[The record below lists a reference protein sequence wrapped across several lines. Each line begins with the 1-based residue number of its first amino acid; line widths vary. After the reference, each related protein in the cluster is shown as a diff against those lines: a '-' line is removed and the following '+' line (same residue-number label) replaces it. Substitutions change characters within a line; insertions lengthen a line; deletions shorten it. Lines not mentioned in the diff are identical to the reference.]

1 MPEHRHGR
9 SVQLAKDM
17 TDRDGLAAAIAATRR
32 RTDRLVAPLSAEDTQ
47 AQAMPDAS
55 PAKWHLAHTTW
66 FFDEF
71 LLSPAGL
78 APERPASARYLFNSY
93 YEAVGARHPRPDRGL
108 QTRPALAE
116 IQAWRRRVDDAL
128 DRFLRNVD
136 ADGFGAVA
144 PVIDLGRAHEEQH
157 QELILMD
164 ILALFGRH
172 PDAPVYRTDLQPASG
187 PARRSAGWI
196 EHPGGLVEIG
206 ATPSGFAFDCERPRH
221 RVWLEPF
228 ALADRLVT
236 NGEWAGFIAAGG
248 YANAAL
254 WLSEGWETVC
264 REGWTA
270 PEYWR
275 GDGQVTLAGLEA
287 LDPAAPV
294 QHVSYWEADAYATWA
309 GARLPTEAEWEA
321 VAATRPLAGNFMDA
335 DILRPAP
342 TGRGDQ
348 LFGDLWEWTASA
360 FSPYPGFRP
369 AAGAIGEYNGKFM
382 ARQFVLRGGS
392 CVSPPGHVRAS
403 YRNFFHPHQRWMFS
417 GVRLA
422 KDLA

>member
-17 TDRDGLAAAIAATRR
+17 TDRDGLAAAIASTRR
-32 RTDRLVAPLSAEDTQ
+32 RTDRLVAPLSAEDMQ

-93 YEAVGARHPRPDRGL
+93 YEAVGERHPRPDRGL
-108 QTRPALAE
+108 LTRPALAE

-128 DRFLRNVD
+128 DRFLRNAD

-172 PDAPVYRTDLQPASG
+172 PDAPAYRTDLQPASG

-206 ATPSGFAFDCERPRH
+206 AAPSGFAFDCERPRH

-236 NGEWAGFIAAGG
+236 NGEWAGFIADGG

-360 FSPYPGFRP
+360 FSPFPGFRP

-392 CVSPPGHVRAS
+392 CVTPPGHVRAS